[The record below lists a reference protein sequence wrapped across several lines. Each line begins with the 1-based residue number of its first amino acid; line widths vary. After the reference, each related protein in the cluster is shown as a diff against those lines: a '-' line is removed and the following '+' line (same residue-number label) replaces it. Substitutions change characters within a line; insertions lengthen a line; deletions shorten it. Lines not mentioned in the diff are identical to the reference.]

1 VADLEKLMLVKG
13 CGPIMVRLS
22 WHDAGVFNGADGCPN
37 AAMRLAGGGEH
48 AFGANAGLPQV
59 AIPLLQ
65 AISDKYVPRLIS
77 HADLWALAAN
87 VAIKVMGGPDIVT
100 HFGRV
105 DAQSPSD
112 GATSAAGRLPDGDKD
127 AQHLRDIF
135 RPKGFTDKDIVALS
149 GAHTVGACHAD
160 RSGFEGPWTADKLKF
175 DNTYFQDLLNK
186 TWSMETVKSGNK
198 QYRSGKEMMLTTA
211 GIPALRPGLSRVLWG
226 GSGMGEAAGARMW
239 SATRVEIQFHSTATK
254 LYAPGHSSESFGS
267 AVFGLRILHVVFLQ
281 VEVADMWAKYSL
293 KAVLRT
299 VLAPHVQ
306 SAERGVKLLCDL
318 RAWFKA
324 GSRAEPLPAPQEA
337 PFSKT
342 QIMGNTACC
351 QSEANDG
358 VADAHV
364 DAKPI
369 LESALPAAPFISGGD
384 SEQERIYQV
393 TLSKSP
399 GQKLGLD
406 VDYMA
411 ERKILPIMHVTG
423 GIAEE
428 WNKKYP
434 DRKLSSG
441 DSILEVNGIS
451 GDVVEM
457 LERCKADD
465 TLKMKLCRCLT
476 YDHLVEDLE
485 KLIRRKD
492 CGPIMVRLSWHDAG
506 IYNGADGCPNAA
518 MRLPGGG
525 EHALAANAGLP
536 QVAIP
541 LLEPIAAKYVPRMIS
556 HADLWAL
563 AANVAIKV
571 MGGPELTTRFG
582 RLDAERVGDGASSAT
597 GRLPDGDKDARHLR
611 DIFYPKGFDDKAIVA
626 LSGAHTVGSCHL
638 DRSGFDGA
646 WTADKL
652 KFDNSYFKD
661 LMHRSWSSETTS
673 KGNPQ
678 FRCAESKTMMLTTD
692 MALVN
697 DPDFK
702 RYVIQFAD
710 DQKSWFSEFDKGKEQ
725 GYKKIAMQHGTSPLR
740 AGWERR
746 PLYPCATLRRF
757 EYERY
762 LSTFTFFALGS
773 VGAALHMFRART
785 SVPAVQPVHSTLR
798 RTAILNIA
806 GLAAGPILPAS
817 ALVGSTLSPEI
828 EEKVKLDGG
837 GIADFT
843 KTPDGLRILDLASG
857 KGDECC
863 AQDDIVVVDW
873 SLRRS
878 NGYFVDASFGFDP
891 GRGIDEKFGVGSP
904 ELRFSPIGDKDR
916 RTP

>member
-1 VADLEKLMLVKG
+1 MACVKVADLEKLMLVKG
-13 CGPIMVRLS
+13 CGPIMPGSDSPGTTLAYLTVLT
-22 WHDAGVFNGADGCPN
+22 
-37 AAMRLAGGGEH
+37 AAQTLQCGGEH

-77 HADLWALAAN
+77 HSDLWALAAN

-105 DAQSPSD
+105 DAQSPSE
-112 GATSAAGRLPDGDKD
+112 GAPSAAGRLPDGDKE

-198 QYRSGKEMMLTTA
+198 QYRSGKEMMLTTDM
-211 GIPALRPGLSRVLWG
+211 ALVEDPKFKEFVVNYASNQGAFFDDFK
-226 GSGMGEAAGARMW
+226 EAW
-239 SATRVEIQFHSTATK
+239 
-254 LYAPGHSSESFGS
+254 
-267 AVFGLRILHVVFLQ
+267 
-281 VEVADMWAKYSL
+281 
-293 KAVLRT
+293 
-299 VLAPHVQ
+299 
-306 SAERGVKLLCDL
+306 VKLQELGCGPPAARHPL
-318 RAWFKA
+318 SKAAAWFLGNLPFA
-324 GSRAEPLPAPQEA
+324 GDMRSGATNTCMASLSQER
-337 PFSKT
+337 
-342 QIMGNTACC
+342 CC

-358 VADAHV
+358 VGDAHV

-434 DRKLSSG
+434 DRKLNSG

-476 YDHLVEDLE
+476 YEHLVEDLE
-485 KLIRRKD
+485 KLVRRKE

-571 MGGPELTTRFG
+571 MGGPEITTRFG

-710 DQKSWFSEFDKGKEQ
+710 DQKSWFSEFDKAWVRLQE
-725 GYKKIAMQHGTSPLR
+725 
-740 AGWERR
+740 
-746 PLYPCATLRRF
+746 
-757 EYERY
+757 
-762 LSTFTFFALGS
+762 LGCS
-773 VGAALHMFRART
+773 
-785 SVPAVQPVHSTLR
+785 
-798 RTAILNIA
+798 
-806 GLAAGPILPAS
+806 
-817 ALVGSTLSPEI
+817 
-828 EEKVKLDGG
+828 
-837 GIADFT
+837 
-843 KTPDGLRILDLASG
+843 
-857 KGDECC
+857 
-863 AQDDIVVVDW
+863 
-873 SLRRS
+873 
-878 NGYFVDASFGFDP
+878 
-891 GRGIDEKFGVGSP
+891 
-904 ELRFSPIGDKDR
+904 ELRDVL
-916 RTP
+916 

>member
-1 VADLEKLMLVKG
+1 MACVKVADLEKLMLVKG
-13 CGPIMVRLS
+13 CGPIMPGSDSPGTMLAYLTVLT
-22 WHDAGVFNGADGCPN
+22 
-37 AAMRLAGGGEH
+37 AAQTLQCGGEH

-710 DQKSWFSEFDKGKEQ
+710 DQKSWFSEFDKAWVRLQE
-725 GYKKIAMQHGTSPLR
+725 
-740 AGWERR
+740 
-746 PLYPCATLRRF
+746 
-757 EYERY
+757 
-762 LSTFTFFALGS
+762 LGCS
-773 VGAALHMFRART
+773 
-785 SVPAVQPVHSTLR
+785 
-798 RTAILNIA
+798 
-806 GLAAGPILPAS
+806 
-817 ALVGSTLSPEI
+817 
-828 EEKVKLDGG
+828 
-837 GIADFT
+837 
-843 KTPDGLRILDLASG
+843 
-857 KGDECC
+857 
-863 AQDDIVVVDW
+863 
-873 SLRRS
+873 
-878 NGYFVDASFGFDP
+878 
-891 GRGIDEKFGVGSP
+891 
-904 ELRFSPIGDKDR
+904 ELRDVL
-916 RTP
+916 